1 MRTELVSPADPDARC
16 KAANCIGALAC
27 VAQVACWIAEA
38 RGPAER
44 DGMAIV
50 STLTDL
56 LRRSGDNVYL
66 TGDACF
72 ALGWLLPCLPRPL
85 MLDFFDVIPC
95 ITQAFLSF
103 HKRSIAA
110 RSNAPPATT
119 ILANASAASATE
131 STPGEEAVSN
141 ALAYIAILLL
151 KLSECLLRIIPADS
165 TDIKKRRNRPSRRK
179 RAEGAPLPPAASTLP
194 VPDDQFHSSARRAVV
209 RIFNCE
215 FLEHF
220 VQFCCDLARC
230 DDLALLRV
238 GLQVL
243 TAVCCFKEGR
253 IALMHCEAISQL
265 VELRKTMSK
274 DELALLEGVLQ
285 DLKHEAIATL
295 STQ

>member
-1 MRTELVSPADPDARC
+1 VT
-16 KAANCIGALAC
+16 
-27 VAQVACWIAEA
+27 QVASWIAEA
-38 RGPAER
+38 RGPAES
-44 DGMAIV
+44 DGVAIV

-56 LRRSGDNVYL
+56 LRHSGDNVYL

-85 MLDFFDVIPC
+85 MLEFFDVIPC
-95 ITQAFLSF
+95 VTQAFLSF
-103 HKRSIAA
+103 HKRSTAA
-110 RSNAPPATT
+110 RIVVHPAAVIPSNISAT
-119 ILANASAASATE
+119 SATE

-151 KLSECLLRIIPADS
+151 KLSEALLRIIPADS

-179 RAEGAPLPPAASTLP
+179 RAEGASQPPAASVRP
-194 VPDDQFHSSARRAVV
+194 IADDQFHSSARRAVV

-253 IALMHCEAISQL
+253 IALMHCEAVSQL
-265 VELRKTMSK
+265 VELRRTVSK

-295 STQ
+295 SAK